1 MKGLKTLVL
10 MQLKD
15 KIDLSFVKSFKKTL
29 FKVVLSLIKFVAITF
44 IIYMLF
50 NVLSTLRLVS
60 ILPGIPQSFLVVVF
74 TIMFLLSI
82 FVCTFGLM
90 KSLYFSKD
98 NALLLTMPTD
108 RLAVFTSKIIVYYIY
123 ELIRNI
129 TFILPLFLAY
139 GFINKMPI
147 YFYFWLVL
155 MLVVLTALSVSV
167 GTLLSI
173 PAMQIAKVIK
183 TQKWLEYTLVVV
195 IIGAIVFG
203 LVTIINAIPLNFNI
217 VATWG
222 TTFWRIQ
229 NFMEAFGKIFAPFS
243 YVVTA
248 VVGQRIGIV
257 NTMFGAVQWLSF
269 LSLVLVIGVVLLTS
283 FIIVKPVFFHMV
295 SSPFEFKKK
304 ETVKQIPNKKKSFI
318 WSAVRKDLS
327 LTYRTP
333 EKFYGLIFIVLGL
346 PIAILLLNKLYAAMD
361 TRLTGTYMTLAFNI
375 LIILLFALSSNVP
388 LSHIFSEE
396 GASSYLLK
404 TFPKQYLSIASVK
417 LIFNAVLVGISLLV
431 SVIIFASFS
440 ALTIVQTIV
449 IYLALLAV
457 YLAHMLWVVESDVM
471 NPQTQQYQTTG
482 GHTSNPNE
490 TKATLKA
497 VLLSVFFAFVV
508 YFLIPENRFSVWYKL
523 LLVAVLFLGFRIWIY
538 INKVNLYFK
547 ERE

>member
-1 MKGLKTLVL
+1 
-10 MQLKD
+10 
-15 KIDLSFVKSFKKTL
+15 
-29 FKVVLSLIKFVAITF
+29 
-44 IIYMLF
+44 
-50 NVLSTLRLVS
+50 
-60 ILPGIPQSFLVVVF
+60 
-74 TIMFLLSI
+74 
-82 FVCTFGLM
+82 
-90 KSLYFSKD
+90 
-98 NALLLTMPTD
+98 MPTD

-229 NFMEAFGKIFAPFS
+229 NFMEAFGKIFAPFT

-269 LSLVLVIGVVLLTS
+269 LSLVLAIGVVLLTS

-304 ETVKQIPNKKKSFI
+304 RNS
-318 WSAVRKDLS
+318 
-327 LTYRTP
+327 
-333 EKFYGLIFIVLGL
+333 
-346 PIAILLLNKLYAAMD
+346 
-361 TRLTGTYMTLAFNI
+361 
-375 LIILLFALSSNVP
+375 
-388 LSHIFSEE
+388 
-396 GASSYLLK
+396 
-404 TFPKQYLSIASVK
+404 
-417 LIFNAVLVGISLLV
+417 
-431 SVIIFASFS
+431 
-440 ALTIVQTIV
+440 
-449 IYLALLAV
+449 
-457 YLAHMLWVVESDVM
+457 
-471 NPQTQQYQTTG
+471 
-482 GHTSNPNE
+482 
-490 TKATLKA
+490 
-497 VLLSVFFAFVV
+497 
-508 YFLIPENRFSVWYKL
+508 
-523 LLVAVLFLGFRIWIY
+523 
-538 INKVNLYFK
+538 
-547 ERE
+547 